1 MGLEEYTLCADT
13 IRMLAES
20 PIMVADKTHRVISQA
35 NDNYVWELLYE
46 LLEKRMQ
53 RGEFVIVDA
62 THSRSSDFS
71 RYNKLCERYRYRK
84 YYVDFSDV
92 PIEVCKERNQMR
104 EPYKIVPDKAIE
116 KIYARLKTQGKTS
129 GYTEVSKDNFLKEI
143 DVNVFDMDRYNKIH
157 VFGDIHGCFEPLK
170 KYFEDYPYSENEM
183 YIFTGDYI
191 DRGIQNKE
199 VLEFLIEMS
208 KKPNVLLLEGNHEKW
223 LKYYAFDEV
232 ENIKSSTF
240 RKRTMPEILDID
252 TSELRNL
259 YRRIGQIAYIGYD
272 GNRYIISHGGVPY
285 MPLFPVLVATD
296 QYVNGVGNYN
306 DNIDEIYAKNG
317 MSDVIQ
323 IHGHRNSYDMECCYG
338 MSYNL
343 EDKIEFGGNLRVLQL
358 VHGRVPKMI
367 KIKNDVFRVEEEEV
381 EEVKPQLELKDT
393 DYLFALRNSYDIK
406 ETMLGDGI
414 SSFNFTRKAFYNK
427 NWNDYTCKARGL
439 FVDTNTGKVVARGYE
454 KFFNINE
461 RRETELEHLLVKF
474 KDKKITLYKKENGF
488 LGILSYVNGEMFFAS
503 KSTNKGDFAEYFKNL
518 FYQSD
523 IDKEKVEN
531 YLKENDVTML
541 FEVIDMVHDPH
552 IIEYPKSKIVLLD
565 IVKNQYEFEKLPY
578 EELKKISKEMNAEC
592 KKIYAE
598 FFNVRE
604 FQRWYIA
611 NTDEDDMSKEDI
623 EGVVIECDGILTKL
637 KFPYYNFWKLMRGVK
652 DKVKG
657 RNQIKLASLY
667 NATSN
672 YFYAWLQKQEKETLE
687 QDIIT
692 LRKKFEK
699 ENEYGNRK

>member
-20 PIMVADKTHRVISQA
+20 PVMVADKTHRVISQA

-104 EPYKIVPDKAIE
+104 EAYKIVPDKAIE

-129 GYTEVSKDNFLKEI
+129 GYTEVSKYNFFKEI
-143 DVNVFDMDRYNKIH
+143 DVKVFNMDEHEKIN

-170 KYFEDYPYSENEM
+170 KYFEDYPYSETEM

-199 VLEFLIEMS
+199 VLEFLIKMS

-232 ENIKSSTF
+232 ENIKSGTF

-259 YRRIGQIAYIGYD
+259 YRRIGQIAYIEYD
-272 GNRYIISHGGVPY
+272 GNKYLICHGGIPY
-285 MPLFPVLVATD
+285 MPMFPVLIATD
-296 QYVNGVGNYN
+296 QYVNGVGDYN
-306 DNIDEIYAKNG
+306 DNIDEIYAKNN

-323 IHGHRNSYDMECCYG
+323 IHGHRNTYEVDDCDKT
-338 MSYNL
+338 SYNL

-358 VHGRVPKMI
+358 EHGEAPKMV

-381 EEVKPQLELKDT
+381 EEEKPQAELKDD

-454 KFFNINE
+454 KFFNVNE

-488 LGILSYVNGEMFFAS
+488 LGILSFVNGEMFFAS

-552 IIEYPKSKIVLLD
+552 IIEYDKSKIVLLD
-565 IVKNQYEFEKLPY
+565 IVKNQYEFERLPY
-578 EELKKISKEMNAEC
+578 EELKEVAKELNAEC
-592 KKIYAE
+592 KTIYKE
-598 FFNVRE
+598 FDNVRE

-623 EGVVIECDGILTKL
+623 EGVVIECGEILTKL
-637 KFPYYNFWKLMRGVK
+637 KFPYYNFWKQMRGLK
-652 DKVKG
+652 EKVKG
-657 RNQIKLASLY
+657 RNQIILSSLY

-672 YFYAWLQKQEKETLE
+672 YFYAWLKEQDKETLE
-687 QDIIT
+687 EDIIT

-699 ENEYGNRK
+699 ENEYGNRE

>member
-104 EPYKIVPDKAIE
+104 EAYKIVPDKAIE

-129 GYTEVSKDNFLKEI
+129 GYTEVSKDNFLEEI

-170 KYFEDYPYSENEM
+170 KYFEDYPYSESEM
-183 YIFTGDYI
+183 YIFTGDYL

-232 ENIKSSTF
+232 ENIKSRTF

-259 YRRIGQIAYIGYD
+259 YRRIGQIAYIEYD
-272 GNRYIISHGGVPY
+272 DNRYLICHGGVPY
-285 MPLFPVLVATD
+285 MPMFPVLIATD
-296 QYVNGVGNYN
+296 QYVNGVGDYN

-323 IHGHRNSYDMECCYG
+323 IHGHRNTYDMESCYG

-343 EDKIEFGGNLRVLQL
+343 EGKIEFGGNLRALQL
-358 VHGRVPKMI
+358 EHGKVPKMI
-367 KIKNDVFRVEEEEV
+367 KIKNDVFRIEEEEV
-381 EEVKPQLELKDT
+381 EEVKPQVELKDT

-454 KFFNINE
+454 KFFNVNE

-488 LGILSYVNGEMFFAS
+488 LGLLSFVNGEMFFAS

-523 IDKEKVEN
+523 IGKEKVEN

-565 IVKNQYEFEKLPY
+565 IVKNQYEFERLPY
-578 EELKKISKEMNAEC
+578 EELKEVSKELNAEC
-592 KKIYAE
+592 KTIYKE
-598 FFNVRE
+598 FDNVRE

>member
-92 PIEVCKERNQMR
+92 PIEICKERNQMR
-104 EPYKIVPDKAIE
+104 EAYKIVPDKAIE

-143 DVNVFDMDRYNKIH
+143 DVNVFNMDKYERIN

-223 LKYYAFDEV
+223 LKYYAFDEA
-232 ENIKSSTF
+232 ENIKSGTF

-259 YRRIGQIAYIGYD
+259 YRRIGQIAYIEYD
-272 GNRYIISHGGVPY
+272 DNRYLICHGGVPY
-285 MPLFPVLVATD
+285 MPMFPVLIATD

-317 MSDVIQ
+317 MSNVIQ
-323 IHGHRNSYDMECCYG
+323 IHGHRNSYDMESCYG

-367 KIKNDVFRVEEEEV
+367 KIKNDVFRIEEEEV
-381 EEVKPQLELKDT
+381 EEVKPQVEQKDT

-454 KFFNINE
+454 KFFNVNE

-552 IIEYPKSKIVLLD
+552 IIEYDKSKIVLLD
-565 IVKNQYEFEKLPY
+565 IVKNQYEFERLPY
-578 EELKKISKEMNAEC
+578 EELKEVAEELNAEC
-592 KKIYAE
+592 KTIYKE
-598 FFNVRE
+598 FDNVRE

-623 EGVVIECDGILTKL
+623 EGVVIECEGILTKL

-652 DKVKG
+652 EKVKG
-657 RNQIKLASLY
+657 RNQIKLSSLY

-672 YFYAWLQKQEKETLE
+672 YFYAWLQKQDNETLE
-687 QDIIT
+687 EDIIT

>member
-92 PIEVCKERNQMR
+92 PIEICKERNQMR
-104 EPYKIVPDKAIE
+104 EAYKIVPDKAIE

-143 DVNVFDMDRYNKIH
+143 DVNVFNMDKYERIN

-223 LKYYAFDEV
+223 LKYYAFDEA
-232 ENIKSSTF
+232 ENIKSGTF

-259 YRRIGQIAYIGYD
+259 YRRIGQIAYIEYD
-272 GNRYIISHGGVPY
+272 DNRYLICHGGVPY
-285 MPLFPVLVATD
+285 MPMFPVLIATD

-317 MSDVIQ
+317 MSNVIQ
-323 IHGHRNSYDMECCYG
+323 IHGHRNSYDMESCYG

-367 KIKNDVFRVEEEEV
+367 KIKNDVFRIEEEEV
-381 EEVKPQLELKDT
+381 EEVKPQVEQKDT

-454 KFFNINE
+454 KFFNVNE
-461 RRETELEHLLVKF
+461 RRDTELEHLLVKF

-552 IIEYPKSKIVLLD
+552 IIEYDKSKIVLLD
-565 IVKNQYEFEKLPY
+565 IVKNQYEFERLPY
-578 EELKKISKEMNAEC
+578 EELKEVAEELNAEC
-592 KKIYAE
+592 KTIYKE
-598 FFNVRE
+598 FDNVRE

-623 EGVVIECDGILTKL
+623 EGVVIECEGILTKL

-652 DKVKG
+652 EKVKG
-657 RNQIKLASLY
+657 RNQIKLSSLY

-672 YFYAWLQKQEKETLE
+672 YFYAWLQKQDNETLE
-687 QDIIT
+687 EDIIT